1 MRSAGGAYLVW
12 NLERERP
19 LRYTGAAMS
28 ENQPKPKTDRE
39 LIKELDDA
47 LGVTLDKNAALKA
60 NAGKARSGRRVGKL

>member
-1 MRSAGGAYLVW
+1 
-12 NLERERP
+12 
-19 LRYTGAAMS
+19 MS